1 METGQHRGR
10 ASRWWERIWPA
21 SVHISSKT
29 SRHDSTRNIVL
40 NQHSELRLGL
50 ELHHLDVDD
59 NANMKIMQEFSPS
72 VFSLH
77 HLMTGDWRA
86 ASSDNCLDWTGV

>member
-40 NQHSELRLGL
+40 NQHRPPPPLS
-50 ELHHLDVDD
+50 LHHLDVDD
-59 NANMKIMQEFSPS
+59 NANMKIMQEFC
-72 VFSLH
+72 VG
-77 HLMTGDWRA
+77 HLMTGEQL
-86 ASSDNCLDWTGV
+86 SDKAGHGNK